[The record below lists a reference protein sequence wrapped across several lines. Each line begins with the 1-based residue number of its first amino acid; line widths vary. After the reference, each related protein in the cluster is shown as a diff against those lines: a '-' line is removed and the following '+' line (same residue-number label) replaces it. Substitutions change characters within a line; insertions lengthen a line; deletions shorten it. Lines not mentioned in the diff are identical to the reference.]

1 MTSFLQYCVNTLG
14 YLRLMTVSDLID
26 IAILSFLFYKCI
38 GIFQRTN
45 AAKVAKALL
54 LIIVAMWISYQFNL
68 NAISF
73 ILNKAVELGLLALVV
88 IFQPEIRR
96 FLERIGSN
104 NVSRI
109 SRFFRNE
116 TPVSDVEEAI
126 QETVEAYGEMSKNR
140 VGALMVFERETN
152 LSNIISSGTPFQ
164 STVTSELLKNIF
176 YPNAPLHDGAVVV
189 RQGKIAA
196 AACMLP
202 MSESMNLS
210 KDLGMR
216 HRAGLGMSERSD
228 AVVAIVSE
236 ETGAISVVVNGN
248 LRRHLSPETLGRI
261 LRNELLP
268 GRRAPPAS
276 GADLPCRSGKEGEEN
291 RDQPEEKPQNLQYR
305 PGHCA
310 GGGCVDVCHQ
320 RGKSLRHRYCPGNPG
335 YRGGRGQ
342 PG

>member
-1 MTSFLQYCVNTLG
+1 MTSFLQYCVNFVS
-14 YLRLMTVSDLID
+14 YLRLMTVADLID
-26 IAILSFLFYKCI
+26 IVILSFLIYKCI

-45 AAKVAKALL
+45 AAKVARALL
-54 LIIVAMWISYQFNL
+54 LIVIALWISYHFNL
-68 NAISF
+68 NAINF
-73 ILNKAVELGLLALVV
+73 LLNKAVELGLLALVV

-104 NVSRI
+104 NVYSVSRL
-109 SRFFRNE
+109 FRDE
-116 TPVSDVEEAI
+116 LPVSEVEETI
-126 QETVEAYGEMSKNR
+126 NETVEAYAEMSKNR

-189 RQGKIAA
+189 RKGKIVA

-210 KDLGMR
+210 KELGMR

-236 ETGAISVVVNGN
+236 ETGAISAVVNGN

-261 LRNELLP
+261 LRNELLSQEWVSP
-268 GRRAPPAS
+268 S
-276 GADLPCRSGKEGEEN
+276 K
-291 RDQPEEKPQNLQYR
+291 K
-305 PGHCA
+305 
-310 GGGCVDVCHQ
+310 
-320 RGKSLRHRYCPGNPG
+320 HRTGLFRKG
-335 YRGGRGQ
+335 RGGQ
-342 PG
+342 S

>member
-140 VGALMVFERETN
+140 GGALMVFERETN

-268 GRRAPPAS
+268 REESAS
-276 GADLPCRSGKEGEEN
+276 GKRRRPSLPFWKG
-291 RDQPEEKPQNLQYR
+291 
-305 PGHCA
+305 
-310 GGGCVDVCHQ
+310 
-320 RGKSLRHRYCPGNPG
+320 
-335 YRGGRGQ
+335 RGGES
-342 PG
+342 

>member
-1 MTSFLQYCVNTLG
+1 MGIWDRETKKEVGEMASIWQYCVNFAS
-14 YLRLMTVSDLID
+14 YLRQMTVADLVD
-26 IAILSFLFYKCI
+26 IVILSFLFYKCI

-45 AAKVAKALL
+45 AAKVARALL
-54 LIIVAMWISYQFNL
+54 LIIVAVWISYQFHL
-68 NAISF
+68 NAINF

-104 NVSRI
+104 KVYSF
-109 SRFFRNE
+109 SRFFRDE
-116 TPVSDVEEAI
+116 VPVSDVEEAI
-126 QETVEAYGEMSKNR
+126 NETVEAYAEMSKNR

-189 RQGKIAA
+189 RKGKIVA

-210 KDLGMR
+210 KELGMR

-228 AVVAIVSE
+228 AVVAIVS
-236 ETGAISVVVNGN
+236 
-248 LRRHLSPETLGRI
+248 
-261 LRNELLP
+261 
-268 GRRAPPAS
+268 
-276 GADLPCRSGKEGEEN
+276 
-291 RDQPEEKPQNLQYR
+291 
-305 PGHCA
+305 
-310 GGGCVDVCHQ
+310 
-320 RGKSLRHRYCPGNPG
+320 
-335 YRGGRGQ
+335 
-342 PG
+342 

>member
-1 MTSFLQYCVNTLG
+1 MGNLANSDRKEVGAVGTLWQYCVNFVG
-14 YLRLMTVSDLID
+14 YLRLMTVSDLVD
-26 IAILSFLFYKCI
+26 ILLLSFLFYKCI
-38 GIFQRTN
+38 GLFRRTN
-45 AAKVAKALL
+45 AAKVARALL
-54 LIIVAMWISYQFNL
+54 LIVIAVWLSYQFNL
-68 NAISF
+68 NAINF

-88 IFQPEIRR
+88 IFQPELRR

-104 NVSRI
+104 KVSSF
-109 SRFFRNE
+109 SRFFRDEVPVNE
-116 TPVSDVEEAI
+116 LEEAI
-126 QETVEAYGEMSKNR
+126 NETVEAYAEMSKNR

-152 LSNIISSGTPFQ
+152 LSNVISSGTPFQ

-189 RQGKIAA
+189 RKGKIVA

-210 KDLGMR
+210 KELGMR

-236 ETGAISVVVNGN
+236 ETGAISAVVNGN

-268 GRRAPPAS
+268 REWVNPDKGH
-276 GADLPCRSGKEGEEN
+276 GKGLLFW
-291 RDQPEEKPQNLQYR
+291 K
-305 PGHCA
+305 G
-310 GGGCVDVCHQ
+310 
-320 RGKSLRHRYCPGNPG
+320 
-335 YRGGRGQ
+335 RGGK
-342 PG
+342 P

>member
-1 MTSFLQYCVNTLG
+1 MASFLQYCISTVG
-14 YLRLMTVSDLID
+14 YLRLITVSDVVD

-54 LIIVAMWISYQFNL
+54 LLVVAMWISYQFNL
-68 NAISF
+68 NAINF

-96 FLERIGSN
+96 FLERLGSN
-104 NVSRI
+104 NVSRV
-109 SRFFRNE
+109 SRFFRSE
-116 TPVSDVEEAI
+116 TPVSDLETTI
-126 QETVEAYGEMSKNR
+126 NETVEAYAEMSKNR

-176 YPNAPLHDGAVVV
+176 YPKAPLHDGAVVI
-189 RQGKIAA
+189 RQGEIAA

-236 ETGAISVVVNGN
+236 ETGAISVAIHGN
-248 LRRHLSPETLGRI
+248 LRRRLAPETLGRI

-268 GRRAPPAS
+268 
-276 GADLPCRSGKEGEEN
+276 KEE
-291 RDQPEEKPQNLQYR
+291 QST
-305 PGHCA
+305 
-310 GGGCVDVCHQ
+310 
-320 RGKSLRHRYCPGNPG
+320 GKSW
-335 YRGGRGQ
+335 GRGLLFWKGRGDK
-342 PG
+342 P

>member
-1 MTSFLQYCVNTLG
+1 MPARPEAGDEEMEGILYLLQEFKGKVVLFG
-14 YLRLMTVSDLID
+14 ISDVVD
-26 IAILSFLFYKCI
+26 IAIMAFLIYKVI
-38 GIFQRTN
+38 MLMRRTN
-45 AAKVAKALL
+45 SGAVAKGVLL
-54 LIIVAMWISYQFNL
+54 LLFALGVSTFFHLNTVSY
-68 NAISF
+68 
-73 ILNKAVELGLLALVV
+73 LLQQLMVWGVVALVV

-268 GRRAPPAS
+268 REESAS
-276 GADLPCRSGKEGEEN
+276 GKRRRPSLPFWKG
-291 RDQPEEKPQNLQYR
+291 
-305 PGHCA
+305 
-310 GGGCVDVCHQ
+310 
-320 RGKSLRHRYCPGNPG
+320 
-335 YRGGRGQ
+335 RGGES
-342 PG
+342 

>member
-1 MTSFLQYCVNTLG
+1 MTSFLQYCVNFVS
-14 YLRLMTVSDLID
+14 YLRLMTVADLID
-26 IAILSFLFYKCI
+26 IVILSFLIYKCI

-45 AAKVAKALL
+45 AAKVARALL
-54 LIIVAMWISYQFNL
+54 LIVIALWISYHFNL
-68 NAISF
+68 NAINF
-73 ILNKAVELGLLALVV
+73 LLNKAVELGLLALVV

-104 NVSRI
+104 NVYSVSRL
-109 SRFFRNE
+109 FRDE
-116 TPVSDVEEAI
+116 LPVSEVEETI
-126 QETVEAYGEMSKNR
+126 NETVEAYAEMSKNR

-189 RQGKIAA
+189 RKGKIVA

-210 KDLGMR
+210 KELGMR

-236 ETGAISVVVNGN
+236 ETGAISAVVNGN

-261 LRNELLP
+261 LRNELLSQEWVSP
-268 GRRAPPAS
+268 G
-276 GADLPCRSGKEGEEN
+276 K
-291 RDQPEEKPQNLQYR
+291 K
-305 PGHCA
+305 
-310 GGGCVDVCHQ
+310 
-320 RGKSLRHRYCPGNPG
+320 HRTGLFRKG
-335 YRGGRGQ
+335 RGGQ
-342 PG
+342 S

>member
-1 MTSFLQYCVNTLG
+1 MGNLANYTLKEVGEMTSFLQYCVNFVS
-14 YLRLMTVSDLID
+14 YLRLMTVADLID
-26 IAILSFLFYKCI
+26 IVILSFLIYKCI

-45 AAKVAKALL
+45 AAKVARALL
-54 LIIVAMWISYQFNL
+54 LIVIALWISYHFNL
-68 NAISF
+68 NAINF
-73 ILNKAVELGLLALVV
+73 LLNKAVELGLLALVV

-104 NVSRI
+104 NVYSVSRL
-109 SRFFRNE
+109 FRDE
-116 TPVSDVEEAI
+116 LPVSEVEETI
-126 QETVEAYGEMSKNR
+126 NETVEAYAEMSKNR

-189 RQGKIAA
+189 RKGKIVA

-210 KDLGMR
+210 KELGMR

-236 ETGAISVVVNGN
+236 ETGAISAVVNGN

-261 LRNELLP
+261 LRNELLSQEWVSP
-268 GRRAPPAS
+268 S
-276 GADLPCRSGKEGEEN
+276 K
-291 RDQPEEKPQNLQYR
+291 K
-305 PGHCA
+305 
-310 GGGCVDVCHQ
+310 
-320 RGKSLRHRYCPGNPG
+320 HRTGLFRKG
-335 YRGGRGQ
+335 RGGQ
-342 PG
+342 S

>member
-96 FLERIGSN
+96 FLEQMGRTSLGK
-104 NVSRI
+104 V
-109 SRFFRNE
+109 FTPEEARNE
-116 TPVSDVEEAI
+116 LDSAI
-126 QETVEAYGEMSKNR
+126 TQTVDAYTSLSKSKT
-140 VGALMVFERETN
+140 GALMVFERKNMLDDAIKT
-152 LSNIISSGTPFQ
+152 GTALDC
-164 STVTSELLKNIF
+164 TVNAELLKNIF
-176 YPNAPLHDGAVVV
+176 WNKAPLHDGAVIV
-189 RQGKIAA
+189 RAGRIVGAG
-196 AACMLP
+196 CMLP
-202 MSESMNLS
+202 MSGNVNLS
-210 KDLGMR
+210 RELGMR
-216 HRAGLGMSERSD
+216 HRAGIGASEHTD

-236 ETGAISVVVNGN
+236 ETGSISVAVGGM
-248 LRRHLSPETLGRI
+248 LKRHLAPETLERL

-268 GRRAPPAS
+268 ERENDEAAS
-276 GADLPCRSGKEGEEN
+276 KFKLGNLLRFGKGKKQDGNEN
-291 RDQPEEKPQNLQYR
+291 
-305 PGHCA
+305 
-310 GGGCVDVCHQ
+310 
-320 RGKSLRHRYCPGNPG
+320 S
-335 YRGGRGQ
+335 
-342 PG
+342 